1 MALNLYI
8 FSFLGS
14 TYADGTGSPITVDLW
29 INGPEDRVES
39 LGEDAKFAGAV
50 SNDSGLW
57 GYAWKFVVTPFSL
70 TAGGNETNDNARYL
84 QFLRVAASRYKHIT
98 AVSGPDI
105 IGSDGATQ
113 FWDQLLAR
121 FSDKIPIRING
132 ISSSLDYD
140 NNRWLT
146 IEAAC
151 RYPGIDL

>member
-14 TYADGTGSPITVDLW
+14 TYADGTGSPLTLDLW
-29 INGPEDRVES
+29 INGPEDRAEP
-39 LGEDAKFAGAV
+39 LGEDSKYAGAV

-57 GYAWKFVVTPFSL
+57 GFAWKFVVAPFSL
-70 TAGGNETNDNARYL
+70 SAGGNETNDNAVYL
-84 QFLRVAASRYKHIT
+84 KLLQLAQKRYKHIT
-98 AVSGPDI
+98 AVTGPDI
-105 IGSDGATQ
+105 IGSDGVTQ

-132 ISSSLDYD
+132 ISSRHDYE
-140 NNRWLT
+140 NNRWVT

-151 RYPGIDL
+151 RYPGVDL